1 MAGGE
6 EDEKRGVGRPK
17 KAEKTP
23 QMWKPGT
30 EWKPGQTKPESEKKV
45 YQPTGKPR
53 GRPRKDA

>member
-6 EDEKRGVGRPK
+6 QEEKRGVGRPK
-17 KAEKTP
+17 KSEAK
-23 QMWKPGT
+23 MWKPGT